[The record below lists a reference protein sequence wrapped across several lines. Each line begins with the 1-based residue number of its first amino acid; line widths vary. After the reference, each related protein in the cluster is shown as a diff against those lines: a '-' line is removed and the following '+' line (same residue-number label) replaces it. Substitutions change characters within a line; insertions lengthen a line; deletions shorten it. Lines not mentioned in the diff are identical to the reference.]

1 MPPTQ
6 LKGPPFSFV
15 TPHSGTRP
23 FCGTQRHLG
32 ISKCEIWVQAVFP
45 SFTPCFETTVLA
57 YLPTLVLLLLLPV
70 DLTILSKS
78 AARDVSFLPKQKRV
92 SKFAMPQFVLYFTKV
107 PWGWRL
113 KCRQVL
119 TTLLLLLSLAELV
132 VSLPFLQVGTL
143 QTQRSCER
151 HLPHCSRPPVLNL
164 LRFWLDQP
172 SKRSASLAAWF
183 SVWLAEVEAR

>member
-15 TPHSGTRP
+15 IPHSGTRP
-23 FCGTQRHLG
+23 FYGTQRHLG

-78 AARDVSFLPKQKRV
+78 AARDVSFIAKKKEFPDLPCLNLSFISQRFPGVGVWNAAKSWQPCSCYSALQSWSFPSPSSRWELFKHKDLV
-92 SKFAMPQFVLYFTKV
+92 NAIFPTAAALPSSTSCGC
-107 PWGWRL
+107 GW
-113 KCRQVL
+113 
-119 TTLLLLLSLAELV
+119 T
-132 VSLPFLQVGTL
+132 
-143 QTQRSCER
+143 
-151 HLPHCSRPPVLNL
+151 SRPSGRPP
-164 LRFWLDQP
+164 WQP
-172 SKRSASLAAWF
+172 GSQCGWQK
-183 SVWLAEVEAR
+183 

>member
-15 TPHSGTRP
+15 IPHSGTRP
-23 FCGTQRHLG
+23 FYGTQRHLG

-78 AARDVSFLPKQKRV
+78 AARDVSFIAKKKSFRICHASFCLLFPIGSLGLAFEMPPSLDNPAPATQPCRAGRFPPLPPGGNP
-92 SKFAMPQFVLYFTKV
+92 SNTKI
-107 PWGWRL
+107 L
-113 KCRQVL
+113 
-119 TTLLLLLSLAELV
+119 
-132 VSLPFLQVGTL
+132 
-143 QTQRSCER
+143 
-151 HLPHCSRPPVLNL
+151 
-164 LRFWLDQP
+164 
-172 SKRSASLAAWF
+172 
-183 SVWLAEVEAR
+183 

>member
-15 TPHSGTRP
+15 IPHSGTRP
-23 FCGTQRHLG
+23 FYGTQRHLG

-78 AARDVSFLPKQKRV
+78 AARDVRFFAKTNKRV
-92 SKFAMPQFVLYFTKV
+92 FKFVVPQIVVGSLGLAFEMPPSLNNPAPATQPCRAGRLPPLPPGGNSSNTKI
-107 PWGWRL
+107 L
-113 KCRQVL
+113 
-119 TTLLLLLSLAELV
+119 
-132 VSLPFLQVGTL
+132 
-143 QTQRSCER
+143 
-151 HLPHCSRPPVLNL
+151 
-164 LRFWLDQP
+164 
-172 SKRSASLAAWF
+172 
-183 SVWLAEVEAR
+183 